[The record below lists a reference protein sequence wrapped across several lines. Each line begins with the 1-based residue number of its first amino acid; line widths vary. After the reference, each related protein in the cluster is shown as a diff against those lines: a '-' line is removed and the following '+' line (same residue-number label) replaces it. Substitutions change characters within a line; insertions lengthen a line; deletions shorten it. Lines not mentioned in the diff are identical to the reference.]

1 MNNMSS
7 KTKTVSYYVEGP
19 DWGQN
24 VTLDTDAFDTENA
37 QVLEAGTRAIEQEM
51 KKTDDFN
58 IGALLIVKKGK
69 KAKGE
74 KLVNAYICLNN
85 AAQYSLA
92 EDLRKNFKAQTGQD
106 LAIDAG
112 ISEQ

>member
-1 MNNMSS
+1 MSS
-7 KTKTVSYYVEGP
+7 KTKMVSYYVEGP
-19 DWGQN
+19 DWSQN
-24 VTLDTDAFDTENA
+24 VSLDSDAFDTENV
-37 QVLEAGTRAIEQEM
+37 QIIEAGTRAIEQEM
-51 KKTDDFN
+51 KKTENFN

-69 KAKGE
+69 KVKGE

-85 AAQYSLA
+85 AAQYELA

-112 ISEQ
+112 ISE

>member
-1 MNNMSS
+1 M
-7 KTKTVSYYVEGP
+7 VSYYVEGP
-19 DWGQN
+19 DWSQN
-24 VTLDTDAFDTENA
+24 VSLDSDAFDTENV
-37 QVLEAGTRAIEQEM
+37 QIIEAGTRAIEQEM
-51 KKTDDFN
+51 KKTENFN

-69 KAKGE
+69 KVKGE

-85 AAQYSLA
+85 AAQYELA

-112 ISEQ
+112 ISE

>member
-1 MNNMSS
+1 MSS

-19 DWGQN
+19 DWDQN
-24 VTLDTDAFDTENA
+24 VTLDINAFDTENA
-37 QVLEAGTRAIEQEM
+37 QLFEAGTRAIEQEM
-51 KKTDDFN
+51 KKTDNFN
-58 IGALLIVKKGK
+58 IGALLLVKKNK
-69 KAKGE
+69 KSKTE
-74 KLVNAYICLNN
+74 KLVNAYVCLNN
-85 AAQYSLA
+85 AAQYELA

>member
-1 MNNMSS
+1 M
-7 KTKTVSYYVEGP
+7 VSYYVEGP

-24 VTLDTDAFDTENA
+24 VSLNTDAFDTEES

-51 KKTDDFN
+51 KKSDNFN
-58 IGALLIVKKGK
+58 IGAMLIVKKGK
-69 KAKGE
+69 RVKGE
-74 KLVNAYICLNN
+74 KFVNAYVCLNN
-85 AAQYSLA
+85 AAQYALA

-112 ISEQ
+112 ISDQ

>member
-7 KTKTVSYYVEGP
+7 KTKMVSYYVEGP
-19 DWGQN
+19 DWNQN
-24 VTLDTDAFDTENA
+24 ISLDSDAFDTENV
-37 QVLEAGTRAIEQEM
+37 QIIEAGTRAIEQEM
-51 KKTDDFN
+51 KKTENFN

-69 KAKGE
+69 KVKGE

-85 AAQYSLA
+85 AAQYELA

-112 ISEQ
+112 ISE